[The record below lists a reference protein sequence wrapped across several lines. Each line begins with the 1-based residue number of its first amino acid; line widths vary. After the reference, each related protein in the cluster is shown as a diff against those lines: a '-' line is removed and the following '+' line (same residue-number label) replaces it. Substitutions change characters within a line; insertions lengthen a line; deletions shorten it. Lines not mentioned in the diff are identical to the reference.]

1 MSSDSAAASVA
12 PPASGGPADATVP
25 PAVPPIDVARV
36 QRRVRSTL
44 MAGQVLAG
52 LGMGSTLS
60 IGAILAAEVSGSP
73 AFSGLAATMAT
84 LGAAIAAI
92 PLARLAQRAGRAPA
106 LAMGAV
112 TAALGAAISI
122 VAAGLPSFPL
132 LLVGIMLIGVG
143 TAVNLQSRFAAA
155 DLAAPATRGR
165 DLSLVVWAT
174 TVGAVSGPNLIG
186 PGEELGAAI
195 GLPPLSG
202 PFLFTVVAQCLA
214 ATLYLV
220 ALRPDPLRLALR
232 LASDA
237 AAAAAKAGESA
248 AEAARSD
255 RAGIRLALVALALS
269 HATMV
274 SVMAMTPVHLTDH
287 GASLVIVGFTISLHI
302 AGMYALS
309 PVFGILADRLGR
321 WWTILIGQSLLV
333 TSLLVT
339 ALGAEN
345 EAAVVVGLI
354 LLGLGW
360 SASTVS
366 ASALLTESTA
376 PARRPVIQG
385 RSDLLMSGSGAVGGL
400 LAGPTLAA
408 LGYSGLSLVTLALTA
423 VVIALLLATPRGPAR
438 AAPAATVR
446 PAPAA
451 AGGDAPR
458 R

>member
-1 MSSDSAAASVA
+1 MSPDPAAASA
-12 PPASGGPADATVP
+12 APASAARLADGTLP
-25 PAVPPIDVARV
+25 PAVPPIDVASV

-84 LGAAIAAI
+84 LGAALAAI
-92 PLARLAQRAGRAPA
+92 PLARLAGRAGRARA
-106 LAMGAV
+106 LATGALTAAAGAV
-112 TAALGAAISI
+112 LAII
-122 VAAGLPSFPL
+122 AAGLPSFPL

-186 PGEELGAAI
+186 PGEQLGAAI

-202 PFLFTVVAQCLA
+202 PFLFTVVAQISA

-220 ALRPDPLRLALR
+220 ALRPDPLRLALQ
-232 LASDA
+232 LARDA
-237 AAAAAKAGESA
+237 AAAAAEAGESVTQ
-248 AEAARSD
+248 AARSD

-321 WWTILIGQSLLV
+321 WWTILIGQVLLV
-333 TSLLVT
+333 ASLLVT

-360 SASTVS
+360 SASTV
-366 ASALLTESTA
+366 AGSALLTESTA
-376 PARRPVIQG
+376 PERRPVIQG

-408 LGYSGLSLVTLALTA
+408 LGYSGLSFVTLGLVAIVGT
-423 VVIALLLATPRGPAR
+423 LLLLTPRA
-438 AAPAATVR
+438 V
-446 PAPAA
+446 
-451 AGGDAPR
+451 GGASPR

>member
-1 MSSDSAAASVA
+1 MSPTALTPTATAAPV
-12 PPASGGPADATVP
+12 
-25 PAVPPIDVARV
+25 DVAAV

-73 AFSGLAATMAT
+73 AYSGLAATMAT
-84 LGAAIAAI
+84 LGAALAAI
-92 PLARLAQRAGRAPA
+92 PLARLAARAGRAPA
-106 LAMGAV
+106 LATGALTAATGAV
-112 TAALGAAISI
+112 LAI
-122 VAAGLPSFPL
+122 VAAGLSSFPL

-143 TAVNLQSRFAAA
+143 TAVNLQSRFAAS
-155 DLAAPATRGR
+155 DLASPATRGR

-186 PGEELGAAI
+186 PGEQLGEAI
-195 GLPPLSG
+195 GLPALSG
-202 PFLFTVVAQCLA
+202 PFLFTVAAQVLA

-220 ALRPDPLRLALR
+220 ALRPDPLRLSLR
-232 LASDA
+232 LARDA
-237 AAAAAKAGESA
+237 AAAASAAGESGT
-248 AEAARSD
+248 EAVRSD
-255 RAGIRLALVALALS
+255 RAGIRLALIALALS

-309 PVFGILADRLGR
+309 PVFGVLADRLGR
-321 WWTILIGQSLLV
+321 WWTILIGQGLLV
-333 TSLLVT
+333 ASLLVT
-339 ALGAEN
+339 ALGAES
-345 EAAVVVGLI
+345 EAAVVTGLI

-360 SASTVS
+360 SASTV
-366 ASALLTESTA
+366 AGSALLTESTA
-376 PARRPVIQG
+376 PERRPVIQG

-408 LGYSGLSLVTLALTA
+408 LGYSGLSLVALGLVA
-423 VVIALLLATPRGPAR
+423 VVVTTLVVTPRAAR
-438 AAPAATVR
+438 GRST
-446 PAPAA
+446 
-451 AGGDAPR
+451 R